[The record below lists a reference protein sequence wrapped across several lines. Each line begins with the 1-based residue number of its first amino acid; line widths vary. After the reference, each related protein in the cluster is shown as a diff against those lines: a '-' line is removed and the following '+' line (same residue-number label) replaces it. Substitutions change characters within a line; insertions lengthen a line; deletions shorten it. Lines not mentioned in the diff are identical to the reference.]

1 MKSNSKQI
9 SIDILNFAKKI
20 FNINRSLTGK
30 GNRKTLFLIK
40 KEIKNLKLKSFPS
53 NKKVFDWVIPLEW
66 KINNGFIIT
75 PDKKKICEFK
85 KNFLHVISYSQPIK
99 KYLSLS
105 DLKKNLITL
114 KNKPHSIPYATT
126 YYRKKWGFC
135 ISYNQFKKLKKG
147 KYFVHID
154 SKHFKGNLDYG
165 ELIIPGKSSKEI
177 LLSTYICH
185 PNLANNETSGISLLT
200 FICKW
205 IKQKKRN
212 FTYRIIFTPETI
224 GSISYIHKNL
234 KQMKKKVIAGYILTC
249 VGDNRNFSY
258 LRARDEYSLTNKV
271 ALNVLKSMSLKS
283 KIYDWSYRG
292 SDERQYCYPKVDL
305 PLVAF
310 SRSKAFPEY
319 HTNKDN
325 FDLVTEKGLEGSLEI
340 FKNIISAF
348 ETNLCPKTNFIS
360 MKGLEFIFLGMGSV
374 LGAFLRY
381 KLTESPLI
389 FNTLPVN
396 VLIVNIAGAF
406 ILGVFVVV
414 SQQWHLD
421 SKYSLFAAVGF
432 CGSLTTMSAFALDS
446 SNLLESNQYIS
457 FIVNIFT
464 NVGLSIAALIGGKS
478 LMTAIINN

>member
-20 FNINRSLTGK
+20 FNINRSLTGE
-30 GNRKTLFLIK
+30 GNRKTLSLIK

-126 YYRKKWGFC
+126 YYKKKWGFC

-154 SKHFKGNLDYG
+154 SKHFKGKLDYG

-292 SDERQYCYPKVDL
+292 SDERQFCSPNINL
-305 PLVAF
+305 PIGVIMRTKF
-310 SRSKAFPEY
+310 GKYSEY
-319 HTNKDN
+319 HTSDDKIGKVVNA
-325 FDLVTEKGLEGSLEI
+325 KGFEGSFNYVKKIIETFENNFEKI
-340 FKNIISAF
+340 ENNFIPIQNINCEPFFEKRKINYKISANSLKILRNQNDYENRYF
-348 ETNLCPKTNFIS
+348 KVSGKIKNDNEILLVSRVLIS
-360 MKGLEFIFLGMGSV
+360 
-374 LGAFLRY
+374 
-381 KLTESPLI
+381 
-389 FNTLPVN
+389 N
-396 VLIVNIAGAF
+396 VLWLCNGKNDLLNISN
-406 ILGVFVVV
+406 ILGLPFWEINRLV
-414 SQQWHLD
+414 
-421 SKYSLFAAVGF
+421 K
-432 CGSLTTMSAFALDS
+432 
-446 SNLLESNQYIS
+446 LL
-457 FIVNIFT
+457 VNKKI
-464 NVGLSIAALIGGKS
+464 LINRKK
-478 LMTAIINN
+478 